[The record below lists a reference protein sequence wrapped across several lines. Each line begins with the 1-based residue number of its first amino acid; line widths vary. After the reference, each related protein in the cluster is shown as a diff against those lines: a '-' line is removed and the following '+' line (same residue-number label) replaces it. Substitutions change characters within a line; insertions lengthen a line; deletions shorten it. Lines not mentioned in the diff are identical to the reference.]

1 MNRFITLSRRQDP
14 STAVYMLSVSAD
26 GYIRLSF
33 ARLQTITL
41 VHLISGLDENI
52 PKIAHCGAMPTE
64 ITGYTEWATN
74 VAPTITIGWDWQM
87 DADCNRILL
96 RRISEPRSNIL
107 LQDAAGMDVG
117 PEKTIIMLEAFID
130 GIDWSQ
136 EARNYIDICYMT

>member
-1 MNRFITLSRRQDP
+1 MRRFTTPSRLQHS
-14 STAVYMLSVSAD
+14 STAVNMLSVSTD

-41 VHLISGLDENI
+41 VHLISGLDENV
-52 PKIAHCGAMPTE
+52 PKIAHCGAMPTD
-64 ITGYTEWATN
+64 ITGYTEWVNDT
-74 VAPTITIGWDWQM
+74 VPTITIGWDWQM
-87 DADCNRILL
+87 DADCNRIRL

-136 EARNYIDICYMT
+136 EARNYIDACYTT